1 VLLAKPET
9 RGGPSYQGLI
19 LTRADSRIRSLAD
32 LKGKTFCYVNKGST
46 SGYLYPRALLR
57 QAGVDPDTDFASK
70 SFGHDHLNTLRLL
83 DRGECQGAAV
93 YAKILET
100 GSKHGMP
107 SERFHQLASTERI
120 PYDAYSVLAKT
131 PPEEVAAIQSA
142 LLALDRRASWRG
154 ASSRRRTPTS
164 SASRARSTPTTTRA
178 PHRAVPLG
186 RGRRREVATR
196 RTRFRRGRTVR
207 G

>member
-1 VLLAKPET
+1 MNAGACAWLEAAYAALNAIRGEIEALRAAQRETKPET

-57 QAGVDPDTDFASK
+57 QAGLDPDTDFASK

-100 GSKHGMP
+100 GSKHGML
-107 SERFHQLASTERI
+107 R
-120 PYDAYSVLAKT
+120 
-131 PPEEVAAIQSA
+131 VAATGPHGYETIVRFFDTHLRA
-142 LLALDRRASWRG
+142 ADLAL
-154 ASSRRRTPTS
+154 TTS
-164 SASRARSTPTTTRA
+164 SAVTA
-178 PHRAVPLG
+178 
-186 RGRRREVATR
+186 E
-196 RTRFRRGRTVR
+196 
-207 G
+207 